1 MLVRVW
7 PQGYSV
13 THVFLSVDLRLLLK
27 PALSAPGADLTF
39 HSMAMKLG
47 FHNSLFSHSIT
58 ADPSSGPDVLS
69 SKLAKMNLG
78 NSEPRQV
85 AGESSVQ
92 RLPPDQ
98 PPQPG
103 RRANKRRR
111 YDQNDEENGGGNRR
125 DGARYPHAKRTT
137 LLFECPFC
145 KLDPRRYDE
154 CRGRRLTRL
163 SDVIQHI
170 NRQHLLVEVRL
181 GFDTVQPEDVI
192 LYCARCR
199 YRFHGTAAEYR
210 RRSHLTEGIQ
220 CQIAN
225 IEQTGVLLLREFE
238 ELRTEL
244 RLYTQHSETFRWYIL
259 WDRCFPGKPRPL
271 SPYVEIIL
279 PRPQV
284 QLMIEAELQSLN
296 RLSPA
301 EIRSIA
307 RRSTD
312 RIYTTS
318 SPAPQ
323 PRRPSPQ
330 APPNTVQRAPEPT
343 YMPPNRALSSQPLQP
358 FTQPQGLG
366 DDSDLSNP
374 GAFEMHLGLNASQG
388 DNSSLWNNTFNTNY
402 APSQILG
409 FGTYTT
415 SENNIVDLGYPT
427 ARFEPASEFISQDDD
442 DLNLYG
448 GAVNRRGS

>member
-1 MLVRVW
+1 
-7 PQGYSV
+7 
-13 THVFLSVDLRLLLK
+13 
-27 PALSAPGADLTF
+27 
-39 HSMAMKLG
+39 MATKLG
-47 FHNSLFSHSIT
+47 LYNSFFSHSIT
-58 ADPSSGPDVLS
+58 SLASKQPNRPEFVISDKRNDPPSRPDVLS
-69 SKLAKMNLG
+69 NKLAKMNLG
-78 NSEPRQV
+78 NSNNEPRQV
-85 AGESSVQ
+85 TGESSVQ
-92 RLPPDQ
+92 ELPPDQ
-98 PPQPG
+98 APTPG

-111 YDQNDEENGGGNRR
+111 YQDLNTNSGQNNEENGRVDQR
-125 DGARYPHAKRTT
+125 DGPKYPHTKVPI
-137 LLFECPFC
+137 LSFECPFC
-145 KLDPRRYDE
+145 KLDPHRYDE

-170 NRQHLLVEVRL
+170 KRQHLLAEVRL
-181 GFDTVQPEDVI
+181 GFETVLPEDVI

-199 YRFHGTAAEYR
+199 CLFHGIGAEHR
-210 RRSHLTEGIQ
+210 RRGHLTEGIQ

-244 RLYTQHSETFRWYIL
+244 RVYPRHSETFRWYIM

-284 QLMIEAELQSLN
+284 QLIIEAELQSLQ

-323 PRRPSPQ
+323 PRRPPPQ
-330 APPNTVQRAPEPT
+330 APPNTVQRGPEPT
-343 YMPPNRALSSQPLQP
+343 HMPPNRALSSQPLQP

-366 DDSDLSNP
+366 DDSGLSNP
-374 GAFEMHLGLNASQG
+374 GAFETHLGLNASQG

-415 SENNIVDLGYPT
+415 SENNIVDSGYPT

-448 GAVNRRGS
+448 SAVNRRGS